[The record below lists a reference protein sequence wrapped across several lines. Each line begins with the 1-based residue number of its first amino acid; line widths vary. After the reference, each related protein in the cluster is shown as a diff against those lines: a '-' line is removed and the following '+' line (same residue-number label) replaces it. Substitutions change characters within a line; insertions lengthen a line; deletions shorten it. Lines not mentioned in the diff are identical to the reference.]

1 MSKGKVCLAYSGG
14 LDTSVIL
21 AWLVGQN
28 YEVICYIAD
37 VGQEESDWASVEKK
51 ALQIGATKLI
61 VDDLKREFVEELC
74 WKAIQCNAVY
84 ESLYLLGTSL
94 ARPVIARGQM
104 RAAAREGCQFVSH
117 GCVRPTTSLLV
128 SEVNRW
134 QTGKGNDQ
142 VRFELTFA
150 TINPE
155 IRCITPWRLP
165 EFYKRFEGRN
175 DLLDYAAKKGI
186 PVSSTKAKPFSMDD
200 NFAHCSYEAGVLE
213 DPDVTPPEDM
223 WTKTVSPLKAPDKPL
238 DITIF
243 FEKGTPVKVF
253 TPQQTATDSVE
264 LFGLLNRIGGEY
276 GVGRIDIVENR
287 FIGLKSR
294 GCYDSPAMTILRLA
308 HISIEGL
315 VLDGR
320 VISLRNAM
328 SQQWSELI
336 YQGAYFSPERAFL
349 QRELFKHWEFRKTG
363 DRELTLMTAS
373 LDYSQ
378 QRVNGQVRLRL
389 YKGGVYVL
397 GRSSDGKLYSEEDAS
412 MDSLT
417 TFDPLDTT
425 GFITI
430 QAIRLKKYGMQMAEA
445 GAKF

>member
-21 AWLVGQN
+21 AWLVEQN

-74 WKAIQCNAVY
+74 WKAVQC
-84 ESLYLLGTSL
+84 
-94 ARPVIARGQM
+94 
-104 RAAAREGCQFVSH
+104 
-117 GCVRPTTSLLV
+117 
-128 SEVNRW
+128 
-134 QTGKGNDQ
+134 TGKGNDQ

-165 EFYKRFEGRN
+165 EFYKRFEGRI
-175 DLLDYAAKKGI
+175 DLLDYAAEKGI
-186 PVSSTKAKPFSMDD
+186 SVSSTKAKPFSMDD

-223 WTKTVSPLKAPDKPL
+223 WTKTVSPLNAPDAPL
-238 DITIF
+238 DITIH
-243 FEKGTPVKVF
+243 FEKGTPVKVV

-264 LFGLLNRIGGEY
+264 LFGLLNRIGGEH

-349 QRELFKHWEFRKTG
+349 QREFCKHWEIRKTG

-397 GRSSDGKLYSEEDAS
+397 GRSSDEKLYSEEDAS

-425 GFITI
+425 GFITV

-445 GAKF
+445 GVKF